1 MVRTMIG
8 YYVVQ
13 MLLFFSFAVPGGFGA
28 RFGLRFW
35 AVSTCFQLALLGML
49 FVFRNDFVI
58 ETTGEKLVRVN
69 VANRITLF
77 RITTLPTLLFLIIAA
92 KEYRIRT
99 PLLSLVV
106 VVFLTDFMDGYISRK
121 AKQVTR
127 VGRMMDSASDY
138 SLLAVLTIVFLYYR
152 LIPLWMF
159 CLVTIRLGLQSALMG
174 ALILVKRKIEP
185 KTTPLGKVAVA
196 SIMVLYSVEVLKLVS
211 RPLPDGILKMI
222 EYAVGL
228 ILVVSMFDK
237 IFTFSASLL
246 SGGESRQAIRKRQ
259 ANEAPDD
266 GASPKNNQE

>member
-1 MVRTMIG
+1 MVRTMAG
-8 YYVVQ
+8 YYVMQ
-13 MLLFFSFAVPGGFGA
+13 ILLFFAFAVPGGFGA
-28 RFGLRFW
+28 RYGIQFW
-35 AVSTCFQLALLGML
+35 AASSCFHLALLGML

-69 VANRITLF
+69 MANRITLL

-106 VVFLTDFMDGYISRK
+106 FVFLTDFLDGYISRK

-152 LIPLWMF
+152 LIPGWMF
-159 CLVTIRLGLQSALMG
+159 FLVTARLGLQSLLMG
-174 ALILVKRKIEP
+174 IIIVVKRRIEP

-196 SIMVLYSVEVLKLVS
+196 SIMVLYSIEVLKLVS
-211 RPLPDGILKMI
+211 LPLPDTVLKMM
-222 EYAVGL
+222 EYAVGA
-228 ILVVSMFDK
+228 VVVISMVDK
-237 IFTFSASLL
+237 VTSFFASLL
-246 SGGESRQAIRKRQ
+246 QGRARKGGDTAET
-259 ANEAPDD
+259 D
-266 GASPKNNQE
+266 GRSL